1 MQPPRL
7 LDCWGVPSLVTAC
20 CWRPQ
25 VMWWVTTWGSC
36 VLSLTLEPKTVS
48 AGPSS
53 FWVLVQVFWLSSGP
67 PLPPGLTL

>member
-7 LDCWGVPSLVTAC
+7 PDSRGVPSLVTAC

-25 VMWWVTTWGSC
+25 VMWWVTAWGSC

-53 FWVLVQVFWLSSGP
+53 FWVLVRVLRLSSGP
-67 PLPPGLTL
+67 PLPPGPTL